1 MKAIPNRVL
10 SIFPLLVLV
19 LLVNAQVTLRL
30 ISLPGNTSPNASFYF
45 AGSIQGWKPGD
56 SNFIFKTGKNGIA
69 TLTLPEGKGKVQ
81 FKITQGNWGYSE
93 GDSTGKDINNRSF
106 TFTGKP
112 QIIDLTILSWKKP
125 PVSTAASNVKIL
137 FDSFP
142 MPQLNRYRRI
152 WLYLPPDYATS
163 TKRYPVIYMHDGQNL
178 FDSKTSFSGE
188 WEVDETLNKLYS
200 EGDYGAI
207 VVGIDNGGEKR
218 IDEYSPWKN
227 TSYGGGEGDEYLSF
241 IVQSLKPYIDTNY
254 RTLTQPEYTCLSG
267 SSMGALI
274 STYGAIKYPGVFG
287 SVGAFS
293 PAYWF
298 SLKDLNQYISTNS
311 NNLNNLRI
319 IHVAGQ
325 KESANMT
332 SHLQT
337 INQHLLEKGIA
348 PSNTKTKIDA
358 EGTHSE
364 SYWKSEFG
372 NAYKW
377 FFVNAHL
384 QVK

>member
-1 MKAIPNRVL
+1 MVTIRNKVL
-10 SIFPLLVLV
+10 FIFPFHFLVFFV
-19 LLVNAQVTLRL
+19 HAQVTLRI
-30 ISLPGNTSPNASFYF
+30 ISIPGNTAPNASFYF

-56 SNFIFKTGKNGIA
+56 SNFIFKPGKNGIA

-81 FKITQGNWGYSE
+81 FKITQGNWVNSE
-93 GDSTGKDINNRSF
+93 GDSTAKDINNRSF
-106 TFTGKP
+106 TFTGQP

-137 FDSFP
+137 SDSFP

-163 TKRYPVIYMHDGQNL
+163 VKRYPVIYMHDGQNL

-188 WEVDETLNKLYS
+188 WEVDETLNKLFS

-218 IDEYSPWKN
+218 LDEYSPWKN
-227 TSYGGGEGDEYLSF
+227 VAYGGGEGDEYLSF
-241 IVQSLKPYIDTNY
+241 IVQSLKPFIDTNY

-337 INQHLLEKGIA
+337 INQHLLEKGVA

-364 SYWKSEFG
+364 IYWKSEFA

-377 FFVNAHL
+377 FFANSHL
-384 QVK
+384 QPK